1 MVQFAVFLAMSATT
15 WQARTRESAWKTRNG
30 VDSCHIVK
38 VSMHQTGIFLG
49 NNMNNN
55 EVLREK
61 IPQSEL
67 ITNNLH
73 SGRNDALSIYS
84 LTLSFV
90 HNTRERECSTD
101 IQTPRSWNR
110 ESYQT
115 PDSMFSREFDRFFSK
130 KFPFYMN
137 QYLHLRK
144 LKFLRDFKLL
154 EV

>member
-15 WQARTRESAWKTRNG
+15 WQARTRESAWKMGNG

-38 VSMHQTGIFLG
+38 VSMHQTGIFLV

-61 IPQSEL
+61 IPRSEL
-67 ITNNLH
+67 LTNNLH

-84 LTLSFV
+84 LTLSFI
-90 HNTRERECSTD
+90 HNTKESVQRTSKHREVGIERVIRHL
-101 IQTPRSWNR
+101 IQCFL
-110 ESYQT
+110 EK
-115 PDSMFSREFDRFFSK
+115 FDRFFSK
-130 KFPFYMN
+130 KFPFYRN

>member
-1 MVQFAVFLAMSATT
+1 M
-15 WQARTRESAWKTRNG
+15 
-30 VDSCHIVK
+30 DSCHIVK

-90 HNTRERECSTD
+90 HNTRENVQRTSKHREVGIERVIRHL
-101 IQTPRSWNR
+101 IQCFL
-110 ESYQT
+110 ESLI
-115 PDSMFSREFDRFFSK
+115 DFSRKSFHFIGINI
-130 KFPFYMN
+130 YT
-137 QYLHLRK
+137 
-144 LKFLRDFKLL
+144 
-154 EV
+154 